1 MRMYRSSRRSAL
13 ASSHTCPYIKLTS
26 IATYTEQVHNFL
38 TKFFSG
44 SELIQGVG
52 KVMVQGGGT
61 FGTFMAIGTGIRC

>member
-1 MRMYRSSRRSAL
+1 MRMYRSSRRPAL
-13 ASSHTCPYIKLTS
+13 ASSHTCPNMKLTS
-26 IATYTEQVHNFL
+26 IAIYAEQVHDFL